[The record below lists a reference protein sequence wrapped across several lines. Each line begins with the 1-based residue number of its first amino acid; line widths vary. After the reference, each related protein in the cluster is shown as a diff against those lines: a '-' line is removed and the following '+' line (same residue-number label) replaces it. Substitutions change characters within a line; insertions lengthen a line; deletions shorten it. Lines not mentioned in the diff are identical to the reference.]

1 MTQTTPFKLSTLVPV
16 TIILLLAL
24 VPFWGYFTDS
34 TFYVTF
40 YARVL
45 IYAIAVVALNIALG
59 FGGLVSLGHALFMG
73 IGAYSVAIPSFYG
86 IDSGWVH
93 LFICLLVSGLLGYIT
108 GAISLRT
115 TGIGFIMITL
125 AFAQMGYFLF
135 VSLKQYGGDD
145 GTSIANTSKML
156 GLDFGGVY
164 TVYGVAFVLLVLST
178 WWTAKLRVSPFGM
191 VLRGAR
197 QNIRRVNA
205 IGFQAQQYLLVSY
218 VLSAMLCS
226 VAGFL
231 LANLN
236 AFASPTTLSWIISGD
251 LVVMLVLG
259 GIGTVF
265 GPLLGALAFLG
276 LEELLK
282 MFTTHW
288 LAVFGLAIVVIGL
301 VGKAGIVGFLDAVA
315 LRVGNSGKR
324 GPQPK
329 GEQA

>member
-34 TFYVTF
+34 TFYVAF

>member
-16 TIILLLAL
+16 AIILLLAL

-34 TFYVTF
+34 TFYVAF

-156 GLDFGGVY
+156 GLDFLVCLYRLRCGVCAAGA
-164 TVYGVAFVLLVLST
+164 VNLVDGK
-178 WWTAKLRVSPFGM
+178 A
-191 VLRGAR
+191 A
-197 QNIRRVNA
+197 
-205 IGFQAQQYLLVSY
+205 
-218 VLSAMLCS
+218 C
-226 VAGFL
+226 
-231 LANLN
+231 
-236 AFASPTTLSWIISGD
+236 
-251 LVVMLVLG
+251 
-259 GIGTVF
+259 
-265 GPLLGALAFLG
+265 LAFW
-276 LEELLK
+276 
-282 MFTTHW
+282 H
-288 LAVFGLAIVVIGL
+288 GLAW
-301 VGKAGIVGFLDAVA
+301 
-315 LRVGNSGKR
+315 RT
-324 GPQPK
+324 PK
-329 GEQA
+329 HPSC